1 MDSHQVSERDQDEVE
16 EKKRM
21 AKDLILGWTH
31 TKVSERGQ
39 DRVVERKRMAK
50 ELILGWTHTKVCT
63 IGAVDFHRFRIDL
76 LRKLLG
82 NF

>member
-1 MDSHQVSERDQDEVE
+1 MDSHQVSERGQDEVE